1 MVRKG
6 ESAKSKTGKATRK
19 VSYALPCVVLRVV
32 RLNKNKNMLVLGTA
46 YLNDFDAAP
55 SRPTITADNEDS
67 VVDNAGSGFRLSHSK
82 WSDDRPLVEVRRVDL
97 RFNNINTLVDSRVTA
112 NDEHTI

>member
-1 MVRKG
+1 
-6 ESAKSKTGKATRK
+6 
-19 VSYALPCVVLRVV
+19 
-32 RLNKNKNMLVLGTA
+32 MLVLGTA

-67 VVDNAGSGFRLSHSK
+67 VVDNARSGFRLSHSK